1 MPARPLIVIACC
13 LLSLLTGLFFARQQP
28 TASSS
33 HPSTSPRP
41 LIGFSMETVK
51 EERWQMDRDFFTQ
64 RAKQLQADV
73 LVQAANGDDSLQ
85 LTQVQSLLT
94 QGIDVLVIIPRD
106 GEAMA
111 KAVALAH
118 AANIPVIAYDR
129 LLMNCDAD
137 LYLTFDSF
145 KIGQLQAQ
153 FLADRLPTDR
163 PMRIVRIYGAKTD
176 NNATNIK
183 TGQDAVLQ
191 PLIDQGR
198 VQIVFEDWATD
209 WKPENA
215 KKITNAAITRSGAQ
229 GIDAIL
235 ACNDGTAG
243 GAIQALTEEGLA
255 GRILVTGQDAELAAC
270 QRIVQ
275 GTQTMT
281 VYGSI
286 KKLAHTAAE
295 SAIKLA
301 TGRPLIAQA
310 STFNGKIPVPTLML
324 DIVAV
329 TQANLK
335 STVIADG
342 YHTEQAIFQQ
352 SKK

>member
-1 MPARPLIVIACC
+1 MTPRLILVITSC
-13 LLSLLTGLFFARQQP
+13 LVSVLTGIIIARQNTGNSS
-28 TASSS
+28 TASKDKI
-33 HPSTSPRP
+33 RP
-41 LIGFSMETVK
+41 LIGFSMETLK
-51 EERWQMDRDFFTQ
+51 EERWQMDRDLFTEH
-64 RAKQLQADV
+64 AAELGAGV

-111 KAVALAH
+111 KAVELAH
-118 AANIPVIAYDR
+118 AAQVPVLAYDR
-129 LLMNCDAD
+129 LLMNCEAD

-153 FLADRLPTDR
+153 FLADRIPPSGKLR
-163 PMRIVRIYGAKTD
+163 LVRIYGAKTD
-176 NNATNIK
+176 NNAHSVK
-183 TGQDAVLQ
+183 RGQDSVLE
-191 PLIDQGR
+191 PLIAQGR
-198 VQIVFEDWATD
+198 VEIILEDWATD

-215 KKITNAAITRSGAQ
+215 KKITNAAITRAGDS

-235 ACNDGTAG
+235 TSNDGTAG

-255 GRILVTGQDAELAAC
+255 GKILVTGLDAELDAC

-286 KKLAHTAAE
+286 KTLARTAAE
-295 SAIKLA
+295 SAVKLA
-301 TGRPLIAQA
+301 TGRPIIAQG
-310 STFNGKIPVPTLML
+310 STHNGKIDVPTLML
-324 DIVAV
+324 DITAV
-329 TQANLK
+329 TRDNLK
-335 STVIADG
+335 DTVIKDG
-342 YHTEQAIFQQ
+342 YHEEKAIYRGD
-352 SKK
+352 